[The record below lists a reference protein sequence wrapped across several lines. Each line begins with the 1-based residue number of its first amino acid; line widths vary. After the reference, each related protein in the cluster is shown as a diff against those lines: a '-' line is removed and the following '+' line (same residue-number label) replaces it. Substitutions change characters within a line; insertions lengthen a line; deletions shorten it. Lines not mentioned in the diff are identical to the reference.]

1 MNLKRSL
8 IVFLWCGILK
18 VSAESAA
25 KDIMIT
31 SAERSID
38 IASQLVKIN
47 TKLTLSNEGQ
57 STLKVFHYT
66 VEEEAF
72 GKVSYIGASVSSF
85 SKTKS
90 WSVLQTL
97 ICYFTKMHAKEVHIV
112 SDWTNW
118 RKNLFTCHS
127 GNIGEQC

>member
-1 MNLKRSL
+1 MEFLKMNLKSSL
-8 IVFLWCGILK
+8 IVLLWCGILK

-90 WSVLQTL
+90 WSVSQILDT
-97 ICYFTKMHAKEVHIV
+97 IHKSYF
-112 SDWTNW
+112 
-118 RKNLFTCHS
+118 KNAC
-127 GNIGEQC
+127 

>member
-1 MNLKRSL
+1 MNLKSSL

-18 VSAESAA
+18 VSAESAT

-97 ICYFTKMHAKEVHIV
+97 DDFTKMHAKEVHIV
-112 SDWTNW
+112 SDWTHW

-127 GNIGEQC
+127 SNIGEQC

>member
-1 MNLKRSL
+1 MNLKSSL

-90 WSVLQTL
+90 WSVLQT

>member
-1 MNLKRSL
+1 MEFLKMNLKSSL

-38 IASQLVKIN
+38 ISSQLVKIN

-85 SKTKS
+85 SKNKS
-90 WSVLQTL
+90 WSVSKIL
-97 ICYFTKMHAKEVHIV
+97 HP
-112 SDWTNW
+112 
-118 RKNLFTCHS
+118 
-127 GNIGEQC
+127 

>member
-1 MNLKRSL
+1 MNLKSSL
-8 IVFLWCGILK
+8 IVLLWCGILK

-90 WSVLQTL
+90 WSVLQT

>member
-1 MNLKRSL
+1 MNLKSSL

-38 IASQLVKIN
+38 ISSQLVKIN

-85 SKTKS
+85 SKNKS
-90 WSVLQTL
+90 WSVSKIVNL
-97 ICYFTKMHAKEVHIV
+97 IFKIRLTDLCHKVSWAYIV
-112 SDWTNW
+112 TETTYRGS
-118 RKNLFTCHS
+118 
-127 GNIGEQC
+127 NI